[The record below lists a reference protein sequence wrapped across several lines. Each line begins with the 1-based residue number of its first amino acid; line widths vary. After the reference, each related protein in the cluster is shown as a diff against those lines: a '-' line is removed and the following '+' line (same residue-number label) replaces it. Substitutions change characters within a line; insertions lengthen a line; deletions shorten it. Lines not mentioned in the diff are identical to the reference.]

1 MQALKLRN
9 GSSTQPTSAHPAGS
23 SRPGRLH
30 PIKRLGR
37 AKPRYSA
44 ENHKSIWLNQ
54 RAIGGDVP
62 NDHIAPHQISA
73 DYVARPSQRPC
84 CPTLPC
90 AIAERRSRCG
100 TQPVLQYARIGR
112 KFPRCPLCLAL
123 LACFSLRSSGS
134 GVRPKRRSR
143 LQPATATTK
152 RSKLRPLLYPAPPHM
167 GCVQS
172 SSIISA
178 LCMLLVWIRSVSPS
192 LPCSPDDRI
201 TSHPV
206 ELVGSDQNP
215 SCSRVSGS
223 GWRDHP
229 FSRRVSAQGG

>member
-100 TQPVLQYARIGR
+100 TQPVLKYARIGR

-123 LACFSLRSSGS
+123 LALFVAVVGFGCASETSISTSAGYGYDEALETQTSSQS
-134 GVRPKRRSR
+134 S
-143 LQPATATTK
+143 
-152 RSKLRPLLYPAPPHM
+152 PPHM